1 MHRKRRND
9 AKRQRAG
16 AAAPLS
22 RRSFL
27 KGVGAATLAVSSG
40 TVVTP
45 RAAFARPVD
54 AIVVGA
60 GFAGLSAALELEKRG
75 ARVIVL
81 EARDRVGGRTLNAA
95 LDADHIVEVGG
106 QFAGPTQTAILD
118 LAASVGVETFKTYN
132 TGNDLLYYQGQ
143 VLPYDSA
150 GLPPIPP
157 AELAELVNGLVGTLD
172 VLAQQIPLDTP
183 WDAPGV
189 DVRGLD
195 GQTLESWKLANL
207 SSNGA
212 RVLLD
217 VIMKTVFGC
226 EARDIS
232 LLYFLFYLHSG
243 GGTLQLV
250 TTGGGAQDSRFRG
263 GSQLIAER
271 VAVLLRKR
279 VRLGQPVRSIR
290 DLGDSVIVQTD
301 HRRFRAGHVVVA
313 LAPTL
318 CGRIAFDPP
327 LPARRDQLTQRVP
340 QGSIIKVEAVY
351 PTPFWRDAGLT
362 GQAVSDTGPV
372 AATFDNTPEDGA
384 PGVIMGFIGGDDAR
398 VWGLRSAAD
407 RSAAVLDLFANIFGP
422 QALNAT
428 DFIEHDWSED
438 PWTRGCPV
446 GFMAPGVL
454 SMYGPS
460 LRPPIGRIHWAG
472 TETAEVWNGYMDG
485 AVTSGVRAAQE
496 VVTA

>member
-1 MHRKRRND
+1 MNDKKRIGSSGR
-9 AKRQRAG
+9 RSSG
-16 AAAPLS
+16 VVPLT

-27 KGVGAATLAVSSG
+27 KGVGAATLAVSGSA
-40 TVVTP
+40 VVP
-45 RAAFARPVD
+45 REAVARFAD
-54 AIVVGA
+54 AVVVGA
-60 GFAGLSAALELEKRG
+60 GFAGLSAALELQRQG

-81 EARDRVGGRTLNAA
+81 EARDRVGGRTLNAP
-95 LDADHIVEVGG
+95 LGADRIVEVGG
-106 QFAGPTQTAILD
+106 QFAGPTQTAILN
-118 LAASVGVETFKTYN
+118 LAATVGVETFKTYN
-132 TGNDLLYYQGQ
+132 TGNNLLYYQGQ
-143 VLPYDSA
+143 VLPYDA
-150 GLPPIPP
+150 LALPPIPP
-157 AELAELVNGLVGTLD
+157 AELNELVSALVGTLD

-189 DVRGLD
+189 DVRALD

-207 SSNGA
+207 SGNGG

-232 LLYFLFYLHSG
+232 LLFFLFYLHSG
-243 GGTLQLV
+243 GGILQLT
-250 TTGGGAQDSRFRG
+250 TTGGGAQDARFRG
-263 GSQLIAER
+263 GSQLIAQR
-271 VAVLLRKR
+271 VALLLRRPVHFNK
-279 VRLGQPVRSIR
+279 PVRSIQDR
-290 DLGDSVIVQTD
+290 GDSVIVETD
-301 HRRFRAGHVVVA
+301 RLAFRAGRVIVA
-313 LAPTL
+313 LAPAL

-327 LPARRDQLTQRVP
+327 LAARRDQLTQRVP

-351 PTPFWRDAGLT
+351 GTPFWRGAGLT

-398 VWGLRSAAD
+398 VWGLRSPAE
-407 RSAAVLDLFANIFGP
+407 RRAAVLDLFANIFGP
-422 QALNAT
+422 QALNAS
-428 DFIEHDWSED
+428 DYIEHDWSED

-460 LRPPIGRIHWAG
+460 LRAPIGRIHWAG

-485 AVTSGVRAAQE
+485 AVSSGVRAAQE
-496 VVTA
+496 VLTA

>member
-1 MHRKRRND
+1 MHGKKRNGSR
-9 AKRQRAG
+9 ARQAG
-16 AAAPLS
+16 GAAPLT

-27 KGVGAATLAVSSG
+27 KGVGAATLAASSG
-40 TVVTP
+40 AALPSTAEA
-45 RAAFARPVD
+45 RAADVV
-54 AIVVGA
+54 VVGA
-60 GFAGLSAALELEKRG
+60 GLAGLAAALELEKHG
-75 ARVIVL
+75 ASVIVV
-81 EARDRVGGRTLNAA
+81 EAQDRVGGRTLNAPLGA
-95 LDADHIVEVGG
+95 GKIVEVGG
-106 QFAGPTQTAILD
+106 QFAGPTQTAILA

-132 TGNDLLYYQGQ
+132 TGNNVLYYQGQ
-143 VLPYDSA
+143 LLPYDA
-150 GLPPIPP
+150 LALPPIPP
-157 AELAELVNGLVGTLD
+157 AELAELVSALVGTLD
-172 VLAQQIPLDTP
+172 VLAQQIPLDAP
-183 WDAPGV
+183 WTAPV
-189 DVRGLD
+189 DVFGLD
-195 GQTLESWKLANL
+195 GQTVETWKLANL

-232 LLYFLFYLHSG
+232 LFYFLFYLHSG
-243 GGTLQLV
+243 GGTLQL
-250 TTGGGAQDSRFRG
+250 TTTAGGAQDARFRG

-271 VAVLLRKR
+271 VAGMLRKR
-279 VRLGQPVRSIR
+279 VRFNSPVRSISEHGNFLR
-290 DLGDSVIVQTD
+290 VKADR
-301 HRRFRAGHVVVA
+301 RRFRAAHVIVA
-313 LAPTL
+313 LPPAL

-372 AATFDNTPEDGA
+372 AATFDNSPEDGT

-398 VWGLRSAAD
+398 VWNLRSLAE
-407 RSAAVLDLFANIFGP
+407 RSAAVLDLFSHFFGP

-428 DFIEHDWSED
+428 NYIEHDWSED

-454 SMYGPS
+454 SMYGPA
-460 LRPPIGRIHWAG
+460 LRTPVGRIHWAG

-485 AVTSGVRAAQE
+485 AVTSGLRAAQE
-496 VVTA
+496 VLSA